1 VTTWGEHTAEHHT
14 GSRKSLQARKTMEAF
29 ANLREELFRER
40 ALKADLLAALQEAIR
55 AAESS
60 DEWRTRHASWLNTAR
75 AVIAIAKA
83 EGR

>member
-1 VTTWGEHTAEHHT
+1 M
-14 GSRKSLQARKTMEAF
+14 KTRQWTHGR
-29 ANLREELFRER
+29 ANACEELFRER